1 MSAHQPSTPSAS
13 FMPVPLRGRER
24 KRAKRVG
31 FVEEVTVHVIPPEE
45 EDDKEERRREIER
58 LRMWVDEQGRNSP
71 GGLSEEEGKEWVRKL
86 VELEMGDAE
95 MS

>member
-13 FMPVPLRGRER
+13 FMPQPRGRER

-31 FVEEVTVHVIPPEE
+31 FVDEVTVHVIPAEE
-45 EDDKEERRREIER
+45 TEDAEERRKEIER
-58 LRMWVDEQGRNSP
+58 LRQWVDEQGRNSP

-86 VELEMGDAE
+86 VELEMGDIE